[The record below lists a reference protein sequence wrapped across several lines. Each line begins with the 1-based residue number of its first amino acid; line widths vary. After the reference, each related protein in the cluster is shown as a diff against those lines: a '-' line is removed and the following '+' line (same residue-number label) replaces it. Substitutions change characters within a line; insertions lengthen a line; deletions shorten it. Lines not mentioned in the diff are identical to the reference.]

1 MRADVLSDAGSGL
14 ARKTAPYAAFLDRF
28 AVGGLGG
35 APWRRR
41 RERRSAAIGS
51 GSPPVTLHNP
61 PHPGA
66 GSPRPSLN
74 PPLPPSSSSSV
85 SSRSTSALL
94 RRFKPPPFFSSL
106 STQFI
111 PASFLIRPLLYPPSP
126 SSSVPPLFHFHSYFS
141 PSVSSS
147 FSLLSLSLSSFP
159 PPSSPSL
166 RSLTFPSPLRLYPP
180 SLPPSPSQFHFE
192 RSIDMKYDSYIWPG
206 HKQRSIKTKY
216 KQLVT
221 R

>member
-94 RRFKPPPFFSSL
+94 RRFKPPPFFSPSL
-106 STQFI
+106 RCQLN
-111 PASFLIRPLLYPPSP
+111 SFPPHSSFGLFFTLPLLPHPSLLSFTFTRISPRPSP
-126 SSSVPPLFHFHSYFS
+126 LLFPF
-141 PSVSSS
+141 
-147 FSLLSLSLSSFP
+147 SLSLSRLFLP
-159 PPSSPSL
+159 PPLLLSGLSPSPHL
-166 RSLTFPSPLRLYPP
+166 SVYTLPP
-180 SLPPSPSQFHFE
+180 SLLLLLNFISSAPL
-192 RSIDMKYDSYIWPG
+192 
-206 HKQRSIKTKY
+206 T
-216 KQLVT
+216 
-221 R
+221 